1 MKKYFLPI
9 IFALTIG
16 FSTASHACWY
26 HGASLGVTRLKMEDM
41 RKMYFAMDDDALAL
55 NICCG
60 YDAFKFPI
68 RLEQQICLSKHYCD
82 SDVIMGF
89 NGLKRDIPMYSCS
102 IIENV
107 LLDIGF
113 EKLNTYIGVGIGYHY
128 SRGRFV
134 DYLYGSHPH
143 KYTVKIKKLVFQT
156 TMGMETQISAD
167 SNIFVEHQYRFSKD
181 KNVKE
186 QAVFI
191 GVKTYI

>member
-9 IFALTIG
+9 IFVLTIG
-16 FSTASHACWY
+16 FSTVTHACWY
-26 HGASLGVTRLKMEDM
+26 HGVSLGVTRLKMEDM

-55 NICCG
+55 SLCCG
-60 YDAFKFPI
+60 YDSIKFPI
-68 RLEQQICLSKHYCD
+68 RIEQQFCLSKHYAD
-82 SDVIMGF
+82 SNVIMGF
-89 NGLKRDIPMYSCS
+89 DGLSKDIPIYSWS

-113 EKLNTYIGVGIGYHY
+113 EKLNTYIGLGIGYHH

-134 DYLYGSHPH
+134 DYLYGSYPH

-156 TMGMETQISAD
+156 TMGIETQISDD

-181 KNVKE
+181 KKIKE
-186 QAVFI
+186 QTIFI
-191 GVKTYI
+191 GVKTFI